1 MAEADQALSASDND
15 LLKMLIALRTE
26 AAVLR
31 TEVAGIAARVAEL
44 VQWKHH
50 DLPPIVFE
58 MKKDIIEQGKETAAL
73 SAQVA
78 RVVEGLESLGE
89 SVRTM
94 MAVPQTLAK
103 HEESCVRARAE
114 DIQHR
119 DNFEKRVDERFDASD
134 AGRRALHE
142 KIDATKEKIDAT
154 RNWVVGGV
162 ISTLLTLLGATGTII
177 WVIVQKGGLRVFY
190 P

>member
-1 MAEADQALSASDND
+1 MAEADLSARDND
-15 LLKMLIALRTE
+15 LLEMLIALRTE

-58 MKKDIIEQGKETAAL
+58 MKKDISDQGRETAAL
-73 SAQVA
+73 GAQVA
-78 RVVEGLESLGE
+78 RIVEGLESLGE

-134 AGRRALHE
+134 AGRRVLHE
-142 KIDATKEKIDAT
+142 KIEAT
-154 RNWVVGGV
+154 RNWVIAGV

-177 WVIVQKGGLRVFY
+177 WVVVQKGGLRVFY